1 MATSFMS
8 YFSRKDSGTAE
19 PVDDKAPVRAL
30 PASWYTSREMYELER
45 RAIFSRRWLLITHKL
60 RLTQSGDFLRYDV
73 AGFQFVLCCDRE
85 GNINGFHNIC
95 RHRAYPVVTEQKGT
109 ARIFACKYHGWSYGL
124 NGKLAKA
131 PNYQELEGFEKEKN
145 GLLPIH
151 VHVDTNGFI
160 WINMDAKPV
169 PEIVWEDAFN
179 DVDIQDRYKEFNF
192 DDYEFD
198 HNWEME
204 GDYNWK
210 ILADNY
216 NECYHCPTTHPDIPA
231 LADLTA
237 YHVKTAANHIQHEVA
252 SKPEQVAAGLK
263 VIPTYYFPN
272 ASINAT

>member
-60 RLTQSGDFLRYDV
+60 RLTQSGDFLRQHQRLPQYLPTPGV
-73 AGFQFVLCCDRE
+73 SRGYGA
-85 GNINGFHNIC
+85 
-95 RHRAYPVVTEQKGT
+95 KGT

-204 GDYNWK
+204 GT
-210 ILADNY
+210 I
-216 NECYHCPTTHPDIPA
+216 T
-231 LADLTA
+231 
-237 YHVKTAANHIQHEVA
+237 
-252 SKPEQVAAGLK
+252 GR
-263 VIPTYYFPN
+263 F
-272 ASINAT
+272 